1 MRYLFFG
8 ETLRVILQKCPQLL
22 QVGLKSKLVNLDFLD
37 FLSIL
42 CLLNH
47 ENQEKAYFIF
57 HLFMHIY

>member
-1 MRYLFFG
+1 MFKG
-8 ETLRVILQKCPQLL
+8 HSPEMSSIV
-22 QVGLKSKLVNLDFLD
+22 QVGLKSKLVNLDFLH

-57 HLFMHIY
+57 HLFMLIYS